1 MSYAYRSPLTDH
13 NPRPARRKAWLAMC
27 AASLVVAAVAFVL
40 FGLVGGFV
48 LLIGLNGFTEKQAAP
63 VFITYF
69 VLVFGLT
76 TLVAAL
82 FNWLIIRRGFPAA
95 RLSGWLAFV
104 PAVASAV
111 GLLLVGPALAVVLI
125 KAFFQSGL

>member
-1 MSYAYRSPLTDH
+1 
-13 NPRPARRKAWLAMC
+13 MC

-48 LLIGLNGFTEKQAAP
+48 LLIGLNGFTGAQAEP
-63 VFITYF
+63 IFIAYF
-69 VLVFGLT
+69 VLVFGVT

-95 RLSGWLAFV
+95 GLSGWAAVV
-104 PAVASAV
+104 PAAASAM

-125 KAFFQSGL
+125 QAFFKSGL